1 MHSAVGLIPTRFNS
15 RRLPGK
21 SLKLIGDLP
30 MIIHTYRRA
39 KIAKSLDKVYI
50 CCDTKEVFDVAKS
63 FKANV
68 ILTSKNHKQGETEF
82 YEASKIQKNLIK

>member
-1 MHSAVGLIPTRFNS
+1 MVAGLMHNAVGLIPTRFNS

-39 KIAKSLDKVYI
+39 KIAKSLDDVYI
-50 CCDTKEVFDVAKS
+50 CCDTKEVFEVAKS
-63 FKANV
+63 LKT
-68 ILTSKNHKQGETEF
+68 TSKEEIEF
-82 YEASKIQKNLIK
+82 TKRIKNYEKNLIK